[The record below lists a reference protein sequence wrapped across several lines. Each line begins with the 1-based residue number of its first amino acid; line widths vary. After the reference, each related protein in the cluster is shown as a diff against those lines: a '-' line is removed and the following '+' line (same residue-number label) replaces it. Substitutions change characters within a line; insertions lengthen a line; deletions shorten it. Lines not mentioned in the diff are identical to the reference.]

1 MRNLPARVVGTVVAT
16 RDRGAAAIEYGVMVA
31 LIAAVIISTVA
42 VLGDNLT
49 MTFNRIVISL

>member
-16 RDRGAAAIEYGVMVA
+16 RERGATAIEYGVMVA
-31 LIAAVIISTVA
+31 LIAAVIISTVT

>member
-16 RDRGAAAIEYGVMVA
+16 RDRGATAIEYGVMVA
-31 LIAAVIISTVA
+31 LIAAVIISTVT